1 MMQNTGG
8 HVRNKNKGKTW
19 VILYILLPGIQTTR
33 YNHTE
38 MRKPRTTY
46 GSMQQINILKTIY
59 PDPSRG
65 L

>member
-8 HVRNKNKGKTW
+8 HGRNNNKGKTW

-46 GSMQQINILKTIY
+46 GSMQQINILKTRY